1 MSCGLIPGLF
11 SNIMTSMN
19 LAVRVPDNI
28 AAKLL
33 LPVALLVLTS
43 CSSPPVVW
51 NSKDSFSP
59 SAYQAPADFGG
70 EVVTDAISTTATV
83 VSVDHA
89 RRLVA
94 LKRADGTTITYKALP
109 GAVGFDSIQTGDQ
122 VKVSVAEELAVYL
135 GRNSLP
141 ASASNGTVKLHVRLP
156 DGTQASAAEMATLV
170 YTGKITAINDWN
182 DTVTLQLP
190 GGLTK
195 TIKVSE
201 FVNLAD
207 VSVGDIVSV
216 KSSEAAVLILEK
228 Q

>member
-1 MSCGLIPGLF
+1 M
-11 SNIMTSMN
+11 
-19 LAVRVPDNI
+19 
-28 AAKLL
+28 
-33 LPVALLVLTS
+33 
-43 CSSPPVVW
+43 
-51 NSKDSFSP
+51 
-59 SAYQAPADFGG
+59 
-70 EVVTDAISTTATV
+70 TDAISTTATV

-89 RRLVA
+89 QRLVE

-109 GAVGFDSIQTGDQ
+109 DALGFDSIQAGDR

-141 ASASNGTVKLHVRLP
+141 ASAGPGPLKLHVRLP
-156 DGTQASAAEMATLV
+156 DGTQAAAAEVATLV
-170 YTGKITAINDWN
+170 YTGKIAAINDWN

-190 GGLTK
+190 GGLAK

-207 VSVGDIVSV
+207 ASVGDIVLV
-216 KSSEAAVLILEK
+216 KSSEAAVLSLEK

>member
-1 MSCGLIPGLF
+1 
-11 SNIMTSMN
+11 MN
-19 LAVRVPDNI
+19 PAVRVPDNI
-28 AAKLL
+28 TAKLL
-33 LPVALLVLTS
+33 LPTALMVLTS
-43 CSSPPVVW
+43 CSSPPVAW

-59 SAYQAPADFGG
+59 SAFQAPADFGG
-70 EVVTDAISTTATV
+70 EVVTDTVSATATV

-89 RRLVA
+89 GRLVE
-94 LKRADGTTITYKALP
+94 LKRADGTAITYKALP
-109 GAVGFDSIQTGDQ
+109 GALGFESIQAGDQ

-141 ASASNGTVKLHVRLP
+141 ANAGTVKLHVRLP
-156 DGTQASAAEMATLV
+156 DGTQAAAAEVATLV
-170 YTGKITAINDWN
+170 YTGKIAAINDWN

-195 TIKVSE
+195 RIKVSE

-207 VSVGDIVSV
+207 VSVGDTVSV
-216 KSSEAAVLILEK
+216 KSSEAAVLVLEK